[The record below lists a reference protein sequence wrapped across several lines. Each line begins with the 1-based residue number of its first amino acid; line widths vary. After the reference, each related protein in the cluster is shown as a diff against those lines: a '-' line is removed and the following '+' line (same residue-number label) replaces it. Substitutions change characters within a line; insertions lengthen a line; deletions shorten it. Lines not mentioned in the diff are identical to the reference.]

1 KLNVSTEALQKAVKL
16 FSDIENISVNSSAF
30 SGFSTASG
38 K

>member
-1 KLNVSTEALQKAVKL
+1 KLNVSCEALQKACKL
-16 FSDIENISVNSSAF
+16 FSDIGSVNSSAF